1 MRKIKYILLLL
12 ICFLLLFGRKS
23 KEEKANDYLNNKEYK
38 KAYDILYDLDVDHS
52 RADDCLLEWCQYNLT
67 FKVLDSDISSVKF
80 NNVDNAKVI
89 YDKLKDYCKDI
100 SSLNKEQINIVES
113 ILVCIED
120 FYKDD
125 SQFVKLKS
133 DLDDQLILEGYYEN
147 NEYKKAYDFLYDCDQ
162 YHTGTGECLARWY
175 KYCFDNGKIDEDLID
190 IEVPNTIKL
199 FDVIMEYLN
208 EKVCPTKEQCELVL
222 SVLDKHEDY
231 TMRGIKNFSYI
242 KNSLLMKTSGQYIY
256 DLDKCDSLSYE
267 EYYSSIHKYDEN
279 DLNKVSDDIKMYV
292 DSIGLGAARYVGD
305 DITDI
310 QYFLF
315 GDYSDYCWVSNNTS
329 NDKYILAYSDQS
341 STVSI
346 SSRANFDGYWYYY
359 FEKDEDKNIIGLNR
373 LSINNETEEI
383 LSESLLENKNILT
396 AFVLDHDVLF
406 TYVEDK
412 DHKIIYRIY
421 LPDMTIDSYRVDI
434 MQQPWFMLI
443 IPEDS
448 DHIVYQTFSEYYY
461 EKYFEIRNDK
471 DKFYNLL
478 VDNGCVVDKD
488 DFYNSY
494 ENSINEPNNNQY
506 VLMIN
511 NCLKK
516 VYGDDILQ
524 QYRYDYDLKNKQL
537 EVTIGNDEI
546 YPFCY
551 K

>member
-1 MRKIKYILLLL
+1 M
-12 ICFLLLFGRKS
+12 
-23 KEEKANDYLNNKEYK
+23 
-38 KAYDILYDLDVDHS
+38 
-52 RADDCLLEWCQYNLT
+52 
-67 FKVLDSDISSVKF
+67 
-80 NNVDNAKVI
+80 
-89 YDKLKDYCKDI
+89 
-100 SSLNKEQINIVES
+100 
-113 ILVCIED
+113 
-120 FYKDD
+120 
-125 SQFVKLKS
+125 
-133 DLDDQLILEGYYEN
+133 
-147 NEYKKAYDFLYDCDQ
+147 
-162 YHTGTGECLARWY
+162 
-175 KYCFDNGKIDEDLID
+175 
-190 IEVPNTIKL
+190 
-199 FDVIMEYLN
+199 
-208 EKVCPTKEQCELVL
+208 
-222 SVLDKHEDY
+222 
-231 TMRGIKNFSYI
+231 
-242 KNSLLMKTSGQYIY
+242 
-256 DLDKCDSLSYE
+256 
-267 EYYSSIHKYDEN
+267 
-279 DLNKVSDDIKMYV
+279 
-292 DSIGLGAARYVGD
+292 
-305 DITDI
+305 
-310 QYFLF
+310 
-315 GDYSDYCWVSNNTS
+315 
-329 NDKYILAYSDQS
+329 
-341 STVSI
+341 
-346 SSRANFDGYWYYY
+346 
-359 FEKDEDKNIIGLNR
+359 
-373 LSINNETEEI
+373 
-383 LSESLLENKNILT
+383 
-396 AFVLDHDVLF
+396 LDHDVLF

-537 EVTIGNDEI
+537 EVTIGDDEI